1 MGPRHLAVARPRRRG
16 GIFVHIPDGYLS
28 PQTSAVF
35 TVAMV
40 PMWWQSARR
49 VRRVVKSRYV
59 PLLALGAAFSFVIMM
74 FNVPIPDGTTAH
86 AVGGGLIAILL
97 GPWAGCVAVSIALL
111 IQALFFGD
119 GGVLVFPANAFN
131 MAVVLPFVAYG
142 VYRLLSRN
150 AALTSRRR
158 IVAGAVGAYVGLN
171 AAALAAAVEFGLQP
185 DLFHRA
191 DGMPLYAP
199 FHLAQT
205 IPAMMLAHL
214 VVAGVV
220 EAILTAGVV
229 AYLQRANVP
238 LLRINAPD
246 VPLTDAEVRR
256 RPVSPVKAGLATLV
270 IFAVVSPLGLLAPG
284 GAFGEDAPEDLDL
297 AKYHLSAVPTGL
309 AKYTDFWGHTLLP
322 GYGNGGAWQYILS
335 AVVGMAVIA
344 ALVAALAWG
353 LRRLRGGE
361 VEARDLDEPE
371 RVADG
376 QETLSK

>member
-1 MGPRHLAVARPRRRG
+1 M
-16 GIFVHIPDGYLS
+16 HIPDGYLS

>member
-1 MGPRHLAVARPRRRG
+1 
-16 GIFVHIPDGYLS
+16 VHIPDGYLS

-119 GGVLVFPANAFN
+119 GGVLAFPANAFN

-191 DGMPLYAP
+191 DGTPLYAP

-256 RPVSPVKAGLATLV
+256 RPVSPVKAGLAALV
-270 IFAVVSPLGLLAPG
+270 ILAVVSPLGLLAPG

-322 GYGNGGAWQYILS
+322 GYGNGGAWQYVLS
-335 AVVGMAVIA
+335 AVVGMAMIA
-344 ALVAALAWG
+344 ALVAALTWG
-353 LRRLRGGE
+353 LRRVRGGE
-361 VEARDLDEPE
+361 SEARDLDEPE